1 MRVDYHMSSNAVVNV
16 CAQTVCVTGAGG
28 FVASGIVE
36 LLLRRGYTVK
46 GTSWKELK
54 RLTLCKADLLD
65 IQSLKEAIYGCKGVF
80 HTACP
85 ISNDPEQVVKT
96 AVNGTENVIIAAAEA
111 KVGRVVYTS
120 SIGTV
125 YMDPNKSPD
134 AVVDESCWS
143 DLQFCKTTKMALSS
157 LPSSLTELPITND
170 ASFANRTLIVIN
182 VATQAPLK
190 LTETI
195 YFPWKKQFDA
205 LLIGYDLYGF
215 IDGTLPCP
223 PSMLSTQETSSNPPY
238 TFGVRQDSL
247 LLSAILTSLS
257 KDVYHFVSST
267 ETSREAWQKLA
278 LTFAKPSCQRLMH
291 LRECL
296 IRPQGSRSLPEYL
309 NDVKS
314 ATDELALI
322 NHLNY
327 MKSLSNMLATRKG
340 LQPDL
345 VVIL

>member
-134 AVVDESCWS
+134 AVTGVVIGAM
-143 DLQFCKTTKMALSS
+143 LQPRINTSMYHILQYLTGSTKTYVNS
-157 LPSSLTELPITND
+157 
-170 ASFANRTLIVIN
+170 V
-182 VATQAPLK
+182 QA
-190 LTETI
+190 
-195 YFPWKKQFDA
+195 Y
-205 LLIGYDLYGF
+205 
-215 IDGTLPCP
+215 
-223 PSMLSTQETSSNPPY
+223 
-238 TFGVRQDSL
+238 VHV
-247 LLSAILTSLS
+247 
-257 KDVYHFVSST
+257 KD
-267 ETSREAWQKLA
+267 LA
-278 LTFAKPSCQRLMH
+278 LGHILVYETPSA
-291 LRECL
+291 
-296 IRPQGSRSLPEYL
+296 
-309 NDVKS
+309 S
-314 ATDELALI
+314 AAVQSI
-322 NHLNY
+322 Y
-327 MKSLSNMLATRKG
+327 
-340 LQPDL
+340 
-345 VVIL
+345 VYY